1 MKKLVEWAWNV
12 DHAGIFE
19 QLQRYIFFYKKKYS
33 FCFFKWQ
40 IRKSTS
46 EEKRNVKKVA
56 ELLSIPMDET
66 LRNSS
71 MEPIRISSSPVNQMR
86 NEKDEMAQLHSL
98 SPRNKN
104 RGQPILQNQ
113 SKRCAEDQMNHQ
125 VRENFFL
132 WEKREGNLLLYWK
145 SQIVVRNARCWLHDR
160 GTTKTTNSP
169 KFNDSA
175 GNVKVYQ
182 DDKIAY
188 VLLEIRRKNQ
198 FLVEHGYR
206 RSLLPA
212 NRNKIH
218 GNEYP
223 GERFR
228 REKQRNELSGRW

>member
-132 WEKREGNLLLYWK
+132 WEKGKEISCFIGNLKL
-145 SQIVVRNARCWLHDR
+145 
-160 GTTKTTNSP
+160 
-169 KFNDSA
+169 
-175 GNVKVYQ
+175 
-182 DDKIAY
+182 
-188 VLLEIRRKNQ
+188 
-198 FLVEHGYR
+198 
-206 RSLLPA
+206 
-212 NRNKIH
+212 
-218 GNEYP
+218 
-223 GERFR
+223 
-228 REKQRNELSGRW
+228 